1 MTHHNDSLRAHF
13 QNPIPSRTQRE
24 NEHTKAH
31 RLVLAA
37 ALCLAASAH
46 AQTAAKSELDAAG
59 YVVNQMR
66 AFRTQLR
73 KNGVIMQNEARA
85 LSDAQLRAVAAYVQS
100 R

>member
-46 AQTAAKSELDAAG
+46 AQTAAKSELDAG

-73 KNGVIMQNEARA
+73 KRGVIMQNETRA